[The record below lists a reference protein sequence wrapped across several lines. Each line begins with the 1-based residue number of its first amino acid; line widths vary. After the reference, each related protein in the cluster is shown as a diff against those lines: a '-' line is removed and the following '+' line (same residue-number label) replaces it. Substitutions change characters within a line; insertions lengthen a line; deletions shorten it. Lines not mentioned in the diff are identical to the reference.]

1 MMAVAAAIGV
11 WIGIGYNGTVYP
23 LTLTIAGCSVMCCV
37 VAFTWVRRD
46 GDIARHG

>member
-11 WIGIGYNGTVYP
+11 QVGIGYNGTLYL
-23 LTLTIAGCSVMCCV
+23 LTLTISGCSVMCCV
-37 VAFTWVRRD
+37 ATFTWVRRD

>member
-11 WIGIGYNGTVYP
+11 YVGIGYNGNVYL
-23 LTLTIAGCSVMCCV
+23 LTLTISGCSVMWRV